1 MVKLRDIASV
11 IRSKNAGAFE
21 ITFDIMFRDRDVYDR
36 VKQTGAINKQL
47 FARLYQVPE
56 EQCEFLTFDGAYA
69 FKCTIPR
76 PIPAGDVGDSDVYGA
91 QQHAPLLNVD
101 VPLEA

>member
-36 VKQTGAINKQL
+36 VKQTGAINRQL
-47 FARLYQVPE
+47 FARLYHVPE

-76 PIPAGDVGDSDVYGA
+76 PIPAGDIGDSDVYGA
-91 QQHAPLLNVD
+91 QQHAPLLDVD